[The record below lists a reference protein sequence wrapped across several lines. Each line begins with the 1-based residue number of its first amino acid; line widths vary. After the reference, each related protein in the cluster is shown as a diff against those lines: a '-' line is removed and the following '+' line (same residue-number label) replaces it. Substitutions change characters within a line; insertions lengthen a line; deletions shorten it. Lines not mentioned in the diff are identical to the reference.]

1 VSPNT
6 DHRFHASSCQAPA
19 NLGQPARPA
28 LPLGARLAA
37 IPATH
42 FPSASKA
49 MSETSELLTSVDVQA
64 SRPRTEVSLTRVGVR
79 GVEKVIKVDGVR
91 STDGREMPGS
101 DDHAGSYFFAEL
113 ECFVD
118 LNPRQ
123 SGVHMSRFEEVVNAA
138 IDEVVLGET
147 LRAEEL
153 AAHIAARVREQQQ
166 GLRAEV
172 SITARYPET
181 VSTPASGLPTQE
193 IYTLCGTAVVSERGT
208 RTLTGVEAQ
217 GMTACPCAQELV
229 GGRSRERLAAEG
241 FTDDEIERVLK
252 AVPVATHNQRG
263 IGSLHLGRPEGL
275 EVDIDARDLLHI
287 VEQSMSS
294 EIYEL
299 MKRSDEV
306 AVVEKAHLNPRF
318 VEDCVREMVRRV
330 SDAYP
335 DLRDGGFVLARQEN
349 LETIHRHSVFAERS
363 GLLAEIL
370 AEARSGAHSPH
381 HMTERE
387 WLEAPC
393 SD

>member
-1 VSPNT
+1 MT
-6 DHRFHASSCQAPA
+6 ETTG
-19 NLGQPARPA
+19 L
-28 LPLGARLAA
+28 
-37 IPATH
+37 TH
-42 FPSASKA
+42 PI
-49 MSETSELLTSVDVQA
+49 TDVQA
-64 SRPRTEVSLTRVGVR
+64 SRPGTEVSLTRVGVR
-79 GVEKVIKVDGVR
+79 GIQKVIRVGGHRSFSGDGADR
-91 STDGREMPGS
+91 PGN
-101 DDHAGSYFFAEL
+101 YFFAEL

-123 SGVHMSRFEEVVNAA
+123 AGVHMSRFEEVVGEA
-138 IDEVVLGET
+138 IDRVVLGET

-172 SITARYPET
+172 TIAARYPET
-181 VSTPASGLPTQE
+181 VRTPASELATQE
-193 IYTLCGTAVVSERGT
+193 IYTLLGTAVVSERGT

-217 GMTACPCAQELV
+217 GKTACPCAQELV
-229 GGRSRERLAAEG
+229 TGRSRERLATEG
-241 FTDDEIERVLK
+241 FTDDEIERVFA

-263 IGSLHLGRPEGL
+263 IGSLHIGL
-275 EVDIDARDLLHI
+275 AEDLKLDVDARDLLHI

-306 AVVEKAHLNPRF
+306 SVVEKAHLNPRF

-330 SDAYP
+330 TQAHP
-335 DLRDGGFVLARQEN
+335 ELRDGGFILARQGN
-349 LETIHRHSVFAERS
+349 LETIHRHSVIAERS
-363 GLLAEIL
+363 GLVAEIL
-370 AEARSGAHSPH
+370 AELETGEHSRH

-393 SD
+393 GD

>member
-1 VSPNT
+1 VIQVNGGGIPG
-6 DHRFHASSCQAPA
+6 QA
-19 NLGQPARPA
+19 G
-28 LPLGARLAA
+28 GA
-37 IPATH
+37 
-42 FPSASKA
+42 
-49 MSETSELLTSVDVQA
+49 E
-64 SRPRTEVSLTRVGVR
+64 
-79 GVEKVIKVDGVR
+79 
-91 STDGREMPGS
+91 
-101 DDHAGSYFFAEL
+101 HAGSYFFAEL

-123 SGVHMSRFEEVVNAA
+123 SGAHMSRFEEVVNTA
-138 IDEVVLGET
+138 IDDVVLGQT

-153 AAHIAARVREQQQ
+153 AAHIAARVREQQE

-172 SITARYPET
+172 TITARYPET
-181 VSTPASGLPTQE
+181 VATPASRLPTQE

-208 RTLTGVEAQ
+208 RTLTGVEAH
-217 GMTACPCAQELV
+217 GMTACPCAQELI

-252 AVPVATHNQRG
+252 AVPLATHNQRG
-263 IGSLHLGRPEGL
+263 IGSLHLGRPEGVEL
-275 EVDIDARDLLHI
+275 DVDARDLLHM

-330 SDAYP
+330 AEAYP
-335 DLRDGGFVLARQEN
+335 QLRDGGFLLARQEN

-363 GLLAEIL
+363 GLLTEIL
-370 AEARSGAHSPH
+370 AELGSGQHSAH

-393 SD
+393 SG

>member
-1 VSPNT
+1 
-6 DHRFHASSCQAPA
+6 
-19 NLGQPARPA
+19 
-28 LPLGARLAA
+28 
-37 IPATH
+37 
-42 FPSASKA
+42 
-49 MSETSELLTSVDVQA
+49 MSETSETLSPTIDVQS
-64 SRPRTEVSLTRVGVR
+64 SRPKTEVSLTRVGVR
-79 GVEKVIKVDGVR
+79 GIEKVIRVNGHWNAAEP
-91 STDGREMPGS
+91 SAREPAG
-101 DDHAGSYFFAEL
+101 DHFFAEL

-123 SGVHMSRFEEVVNAA
+123 AGVHMSRFEEVVNTA
-138 IDEVVLGET
+138 IDDVVLGET

-153 AAHIAARVREQQQ
+153 AAHIARRIRDEQG
-166 GLRAEV
+166 GLRSEV
-172 SITARYPET
+172 KIAARYPET
-181 VSTPASGLPTQE
+181 VPTPVSSLRTQE
-193 IYTLCGTAVVSERGT
+193 IYTLLGTAVVSERGT

-229 GGRSRERLAAEG
+229 TERSRERLAAEG
-241 FTDDEIERVLK
+241 FTDDEVERVLA

-263 IGSLHLGRPEGL
+263 IGSLSLGRPEGVEL
-275 EVDIDARDLLHI
+275 DVDARDLLHI

-330 SDAYP
+330 AEAYP
-335 DLRDGGFVLARQEN
+335 QLREGGFVLARQEN
-349 LETIHRHSVFAERS
+349 LETIHRHSVLAERS
-363 GLLAEIL
+363 GLLTEIL
-370 AEARSGAHSPH
+370 TELEDGEHSRH

-393 SD
+393 SE